1 MKFDLQVKSELNEP
15 EIQKNFK
22 LGNSKNNHWI
32 FILEEILIDFTIVDM
47 SKPVYRYM
55 SQKQFEKAPKSKL
68 MERLTQMNVIP
79 DILAPGLNPTVE
91 IAVNLPEGQIEPG
104 VFIKPEQVSSRSWD

>member
-1 MKFDLQVKSELNEP
+1 MSKSRAL
-15 EIQKNFK
+15 
-22 LGNSKNNHWI
+22 LANHA
-32 FILEEILIDFTIVDM
+32 LLVDM

-79 DILAPGLNPTVE
+79 DLLAPGLNPTVE
-91 IAVNLPEGQIEPG
+91 VAVTLPEQGQIEPG
-104 VFIKPEQVSSRSWD
+104 VFIKPEQVRYIEKSSIWWTSLLNYHH